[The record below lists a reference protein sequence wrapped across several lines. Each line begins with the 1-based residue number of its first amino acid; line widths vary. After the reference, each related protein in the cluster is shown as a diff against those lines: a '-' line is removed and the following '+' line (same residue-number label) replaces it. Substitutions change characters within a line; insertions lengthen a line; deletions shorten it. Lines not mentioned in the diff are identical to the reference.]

1 MSEFE
6 VPKKKDKKDLRNNII
21 VGALAL
27 ILAVVVVLFFIQRSE
42 HRTIVQQINNQK
54 DSIQGELEHMVFSYD
69 SLSTENDT
77 INEQLFIAQTKVRDL
92 LIEVEQTK
100 KVSYDKITGYQ
111 KQITTLRGIMRDFVV
126 QIDSLNRRNEQ
137 LMAENQEVKQQFKE
151 SESKNVQLSQEKEK
165 LQQNLQRAAMLET
178 RELLAEGLNSRS
190 KPTIY
195 AKRLEKIRIYFI
207 LGANI
212 TSKRGA
218 KNVYARIMR
227 PDQLLLT
234 KSSND
239 LFQFED
245 LKIPYSAMREVN
257 YEGLDLPVAIFWDN
271 TGEPELMTGKYTVNI
286 FADGNEVGETTFEIK

>member
-1 MSEFE
+1 MSELE
-6 VPKKKDKKDLRNNII
+6 VQKKENKKDLRNNII

-27 ILAVVVVLFFIQRSE
+27 VLVAVVVLFFMQRSE
-42 HRTIVQQINNQK
+42 HRAIVQQINADK
-54 DSIQGELEHMVFSYD
+54 DSIQNELEHMVFSYD

-100 KVSYDKITGYQ
+100 KVSYEKITGYQ

-151 SESKNVQLSQEKEK
+151 AESKNVQLSQEKEK
-165 LQQNLQRAAMLET
+165 LQKNLQRAAMLET
-178 RELLAEGLNSRS
+178 RELMAEGLNSRS

-218 KNVYARIMR
+218 KNIYARIMR

-234 KSSND
+234 KSPND

-245 LKIPYSAMREVN
+245 LKIAYSAMREVN
-257 YEGLDLPVAIFWDN
+257 YEGLDLPVAIYWDN
-271 TGEPELMTGKYTVNI
+271 TGEPELMPGKYTVNI
-286 FADGNEVGETTFEIK
+286 FADGNEIGETTFEIK

>member
-42 HRTIVQQINNQK
+42 HRAIVQQINNQK

-100 KVSYDKITGYQ
+100 KVSYEKITGYQ

-286 FADGNEVGETTFEIK
+286 FADGNEIGETTFEIK

>member
-42 HRTIVQQINNQK
+42 HRAIVQQINNQK

-286 FADGNEVGETTFEIK
+286 FADGNEIGETTFEIK